1 MKGLFVQT
9 GDDCTYSCYELIF
22 AFDDNMITSNKL
34 INAIKN
40 SYPEITEDQILSL
53 LIDFEYI
60 ETRNK
65 VTGYIDNIFIDNV
78 PTLDNL

>member
-1 MKGLFVQT
+1 MKGLFEICS
-9 GDDCTYSCYELIF
+9 DDCTYSYENLIF

-65 VTGYIDNIFIDNV
+65 VTGCIDNIFIDNV